1 MVINVKEK
9 KLSAHKELVSGE
21 AVEALKSIGLNL
33 YERKLYV
40 ALLAKGTATA
50 GELSELSGVPR
61 ARVYDVLESLAD
73 KGFVIIQQSK
83 PLRYVA
89 LSPKEALDRAANVI
103 KEKMK
108 SSLELLQKFKENP
121 VIEQLE
127 KLHQERLEE
136 IDSAELVG
144 TVKGKYIIDQ
154 HEESIL
160 RNSRESIDIIT
171 SDEGLKELYR
181 KYAALLQEA
190 YEQGIKIR
198 ILAPIT
204 EENKKIAEIL
214 SDIAEIRNINIDEV
228 PYTRMILGDKKQA
241 VVHLTHDKETHPVQ
255 QTSIWT
261 GTEHFVSNFASK
273 LYEMLWEK
281 GEKVF

>member
-1 MVINVKEK
+1 VKEK
-9 KLSAHKELVSGE
+9 DLSSFKELTSGE
-21 AVEALKSIGLNL
+21 AVDALKAIGLNL

-50 GELSELSGVPR
+50 GELAELSGVPR

-89 LSPKEALDRAANVI
+89 LPPKEALDRAANVI
-103 KEKMK
+103 KEKMRT
-108 SSLELLQKFKENP
+108 SLETLQKFKENP

-127 KLHQERLEE
+127 KLHQEKMSEV
-136 IDSAELVG
+136 DSADLVG
-144 TVKGKYIIDQ
+144 TAKGKYVIDQ
-154 HEESIL
+154 HEESII
-160 RNSRESIDIIT
+160 RNAKQSIDIIT

-181 KYAALLQEA
+181 RYASLLQMA
-190 YEQGIKIR
+190 HEQGIKIR

-204 EENKKIAEIL
+204 EENRKIAEIL
-214 SDIAEIRNINIDEV
+214 SDIAEIKHIDIDKV

-241 VVHLTHDKETHPVQ
+241 VVHLTHDKDTHPVQ
-255 QTSIWT
+255 QTSLWT
-261 GTEHFVSNFASK
+261 GTEHFVGNFASR
-273 LYEMLWEK
+273 LYDMLWNEAK
-281 GEKVF
+281 DVF